1 MASAANAALITGI
14 GMVTPAGCS
23 ASAAC
28 AAIQAGITRFAELG
42 TVMLPSDDGTPT
54 PVVGSSIQGVTDGTR
69 GLGRFTRL
77 AADALRDLMETA
89 GLPESGFATTGFY
102 LALPPP
108 DRPAVDPRLV
118 SNLGAR
124 LERWCQ
130 IKDAAARTRLFPAGH
145 AAFIEALAAALVDLG
160 RGTFTAAVVGGV
172 DSLVEPET
180 VRFLHAQGRLKTPDT
195 KVGLIPGE
203 GAAFALIETP
213 ARARARGA
221 TALCS
226 IEAPSTAIEPVTI
239 TSRDPCDGS
248 GLSAAM
254 TQTLSALDDQG
265 AETSL
270 LLTDL
275 NGEPYRAEE
284 LGYAMVRAL
293 SNVPLLPHLPALPV
307 RVKPPLRIFHAADCI
322 GDTGAASSAIAA
334 CSGARALHRGYA
346 RTSHALLCASSDGGL
361 RGTAYLRALHQR
373 PASTAGLAASK
384 ERGR

>member
-1 MASAANAALITGI
+1 MASVANAAVITGI
-14 GMVTPAGCS
+14 GMVTPAGYS

-28 AAIQAGITRFAELG
+28 AAIQAGITRFAELDAQ
-42 TVMLPSDDGTPT
+42 TLPGDDGAPA

-77 AADALRDLMETA
+77 AADALRDLMETG
-89 GLPESGFATTGFY
+89 GLPESGFATAGFY

-108 DRPAVDPRLV
+108 DRPGADPRLA
-118 SNLGAR
+118 SDLGAR
-124 LERWCQ
+124 LERWCH
-130 IKDAAARTRLFPAGH
+130 IKGAAARTRLFPGGH
-145 AAFIEALAAALVDLG
+145 AAFIEALAAALRDLG

-180 VRFLHAQGRLKTPDT
+180 VQFLHAQGRIKTPDT

-213 ARARARGA
+213 LRARARGA
-221 TALCS
+221 VALCS
-226 IEAPSTAIEPVTI
+226 IEAPSTAVEPVTI

-254 TQTLSALDDQG
+254 TQTLSQLDDQG
-265 AETSL
+265 AETGL
-270 LLTDL
+270 VLTDL

-293 SNVPLLPHLPALPV
+293 HH
-307 RVKPPLRIFHAADCI
+307 VKTPFRIFHAADCI
-322 GDTGAASSAIAA
+322 GDTGAAASPIAA
-334 CSGARALHRGYA
+334 CAGARALHRGYA
-346 RTSHALLCASSDGGL
+346 RTSHALLSASSDGGL
-361 RGTAYLRALHQR
+361 RGAVYLRTPAAG
-373 PASTAGLAASK
+373 PASGE